1 MKRLCLLLTL
11 AAVGLTAPRA
21 AAEEAEKLYS
31 IETKAGAAVG
41 PGAAG
46 EASIQIKTKGEAY
59 IHAEAPFKVAL
70 SAKNLKLD
78 KDKLDRADAIQQP
91 DGPLLKIP
99 FTAGAAG
106 SAELSA
112 EMTFF
117 ICTKTLCE
125 RQKKTVKIPIE
136 VK

>member
-1 MKRLCLLLTL
+1 MKRLCTMLAL
-11 AAVGLTAPRA
+11 AAVGLTALEA
-21 AAEEAEKLYS
+21 AAEQAEKLYS
-31 IETKAGAAVG
+31 IEAKAGAAVAS
-41 PGAAG
+41 GAAG

-70 SAKNLKLD
+70 DAKNLKLD
-78 KDKLDRADAIQQP
+78 KDKLDRGDAIQQQ

-106 SAELSA
+106 PAELNA

-125 RQKKTVKIPIE
+125 RQKKTVIIPIE
-136 VK
+136 IK